1 MSIPEK
7 QFLYFIQFIFPD
19 TAVSSCQTC
28 SLMTVTMS
36 AAKKRTSPQDWIHDY
51 YGPILTVCA
60 SDDAEMIA
68 NKNNLTFTEL
78 LQPFSKLGTDVT
90 IKDVDGQNHNVPS
103 LNIILQDFKK
113 VDHHHHVYII

>member
-1 MSIPEK
+1 
-7 QFLYFIQFIFPD
+7 
-19 TAVSSCQTC
+19 
-28 SLMTVTMS
+28 MTVTMS

-60 SDDAEMIA
+60 SDDAEIIA

-90 IKDVDGQNHNVPS
+90 IKDVDGQNHNVPC

-113 VDHHHHVYII
+113 VENTIMFISFKKLSTAGSTEVRQYQVDVGPSVR